1 VLFFLYFILLF
12 LVLWAIVYA
21 VLPTAARGVQ
31 GVASRITKGSQ
42 RFARVQR
49 FVTYASKW
57 RDYFPV
63 ALVVVV
69 GLVATLWVTETFV
82 DVAEQV
88 HAKSTKLQALD
99 THIHDW
105 AITERRAGATPFFVT
120 MTIIGGPAGVATI
133 LVLVAIVLVIR
144 RRWRWLVYVAIT
156 AGGGGLLNLLLKQYF
171 ERARPDVAEM
181 LRRAGGY
188 SFPSGHA
195 MGSTVAFGSLAYLAY
210 RVLPRWRWRAA
221 AIAFA
226 ISLVLSVAAS
236 RVYLGVHWISDVGAG
251 IFAGTAWITATTVAY
266 ETFRRIRGVRMV
278 RAASSQLSAL
288 SSQGNRPPQRERV
301 DSGDR

>member
-1 VLFFLYFILLF
+1 MFFLYFFLLF
-12 LVLWAIVYA
+12 LALWGVVYA
-21 VLPTAARGVQ
+21 LLPTAARAIHALAG
-31 GVASRITKGSQ
+31 RITKVSR
-42 RFARVQR
+42 RFTRVQS

-63 ALVVVV
+63 ALIVVV
-69 GLVATLWVTETFV
+69 GLVAALWVTETFV
-82 DVAEQV
+82 DIAELV
-88 HAKSTKLQALD
+88 HSKSTKLQELD
-99 THIHDW
+99 MHIHDW
-105 AITERRAGATPFFVT
+105 AIGERRAAATPFFVT
-120 MTIIGGPAGVATI
+120 MTIIGGPAGVAVI
-133 LVLVAIVLVIR
+133 LVAVAIVLAIR
-144 RRWRWLVYVAIT
+144 RRWRWLVYLAVT

-195 MGSTVAFGSLAYLAY
+195 MGSTVAFGALAYLAF
-210 RVLPRWRWRAA
+210 RALPRWRWRAA

-226 ISLVLSVAAS
+226 IALIVSIAAS

-251 IFAGTAWITATTVAY
+251 IFAGTAWVTATTVAY

-278 RAASSQLSAL
+278 RAAAIQERTRSSNLDGAR
-288 SSQGNRPPQRERV
+288 GA
-301 DSGDR
+301 